1 MEMEVLFRFEKAAT
15 YHHERVASCK
25 YDATVWYD
33 YALFLMRTGNSA
45 QAEECTKE
53 AIALQPGEFEYLF
66 GHGCVLAT
74 RGNFSDAE
82 VDTRI

>member
-45 QAEECTKE
+45 QAE
-53 AIALQPGEFEYLF
+53 
-66 GHGCVLAT
+66 
-74 RGNFSDAE
+74 
-82 VDTRI
+82 